1 MAIAKDSYE
10 ICLRCGESNRE
21 GTSRC
26 QKCKAPL
33 DTSARDHPW
42 EMKTANHHAYA
53 AATSPKVKPIIFWG
67 AWLFFGPSALYAIFL
82 VYLTFV
88 FDSPLLKFDF
98 DTFVALALPLGY
110 GLMASWALWSVTKGY
125 LGKKPSSEFH
135 P

>member
-1 MAIAKDSYE
+1 MAIAKDSHE

-53 AATSPKVKPIIFWG
+53 AATPPPAAGRAPHRSRSHGEDDG
-67 AWLFFGPSALYAIFL
+67 A
-82 VYLTFV
+82 
-88 FDSPLLKFDF
+88 DF
-98 DTFVALALPLGY
+98 
-110 GLMASWALWSVTKGY
+110 ASEETKSM
-125 LGKKPSSEFH
+125 PESSRRRRRATT
-135 P
+135 